1 MSLRTRL
8 LLSLIVIAIVP
19 LSLFGFTS
27 YQAATTSLNAVERDN
42 LSGALDSVDRALE
55 ALQTNLS
62 RNVQDNSNW
71 DDLHDQ
77 VAKDPT
83 DVQWLKTNFSPDVPT
98 STVNTFNLSVF
109 GVWRGAD
116 KSLFSVGPLDT
127 VSAKLGDKLTQT
139 LAAEKPQA

>member
-83 DVQWLKTNFSPDVPT
+83 DVQ
-98 STVNTFNLSVF
+98 
-109 GVWRGAD
+109 
-116 KSLFSVGPLDT
+116 
-127 VSAKLGDKLTQT
+127 
-139 LAAEKPQA
+139 

>member
-19 LSLFGFTS
+19 LCLFGFTS

-42 LSGALDSVDRALE
+42 LAGALDRVGRALE
-55 ALQTNLS
+55 DIQNTLS
-62 RNVQDNSNW
+62 RNVQDNADW

-77 VAKDPT
+77 VAKEPT
-83 DVQWLKTNFSPDVPT
+83 DIQWLNTNFSPDVPT

-109 GVWRGAD
+109 GVWRGA
-116 KSLFSVGPLDT
+116 
-127 VSAKLGDKLTQT
+127 
-139 LAAEKPQA
+139 